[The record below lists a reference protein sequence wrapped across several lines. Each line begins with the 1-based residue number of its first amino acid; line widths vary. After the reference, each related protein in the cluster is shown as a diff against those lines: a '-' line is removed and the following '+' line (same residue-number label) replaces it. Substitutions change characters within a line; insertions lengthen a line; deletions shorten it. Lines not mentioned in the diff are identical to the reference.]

1 MSLSVHVSLSLYMSL
16 SLSLS
21 MSLSLT
27 HPPPFCTC
35 AWQGVSWKGASVYK
49 LDTRVQGH
57 ARLHFH
63 LSAVGGDGRVTAGRA
78 ASGAHSNRGQPLRP
92 LRHLHQARAHGTS
105 MKRAAHR
112 QAGRQTGTGG
122 KRGGHVRDFVCLHAF
137 PFLFVCAL
145 HLFQSLQSSKQEI
158 PKHTQAGTRTHI
170 LFALHGKPAIHYDK
184 PQNGKKRGGGRV
196 QAQHN
201 QHHARQNAAKA
212 SVDACASEAVKRNGV
227 TAAAAAAA
235 AAVESTRHRTCK
247 RRPNSHAPLS

>member
-1 MSLSVHVSLSLYMSL
+1 MCACGGRGDGRGVERERDAHTHTHTLSLSMSLSVHVSLSLYMSL

-184 PQNGKKRGGGRV
+184 PQDGKKRG
-196 QAQHN
+196 AEYKLN
-201 QHHARQNAAKA
+201 
-212 SVDACASEAVKRNGV
+212 
-227 TAAAAAAA
+227 TT
-235 AAVESTRHRTCK
+235 STTHDRTQQK
-247 RRPNSHAPLS
+247 PA